1 MVRGRHVPLWPWLKR
16 YLHFRLIATNVSS
29 VAQPT
34 GCAPLWRQ
42 APGRRAPGEDP
53 VRGIA
58 LAAAAALGGLIVCAS
73 AQAQVYPNRP
83 IKLVSPYPPGGSGDI
98 LDRILAQ
105 ALSESIGQQVIVENK
120 AGGSGGNVGADYVA
134 KSPPDG
140 YTILATAAP
149 PLVINASLY
158 RTLSY
163 DPEKDFVPIT
173 RIASV
178 PIVLVVNPNIQA
190 KTVQELVSLAK
201 ANPGKLTFG
210 SSGNGTT
217 NHLSAELLKFT
228 AGIDIVHV
236 PYRGEAPAMN
246 DVIAGQIP
254 AMFQNLP
261 AAMSHIGGGTLR
273 ALAVTTITRSPALP
287 DVPTMQQSGYP
298 QFEASAWFGMVAPAG
313 TPAAAINRLY
323 AETEKALKRDDV
335 RKRFA
340 ELGAEPGG

>member
-1 MVRGRHVPLWPWLKR
+1 VRQ
-16 YLHFRLIATNVSS
+16 FA
-29 VAQPT
+29 VAVT
-34 GCAPLWRQ
+34 VILGALSLCAP
-42 APGRRAPGEDP
+42 
-53 VRGIA
+53 
-58 LAAAAALGGLIVCAS
+58 
-73 AQAQVYPNRP
+73 AQAQTYPSRP

-105 ALSESIGQQVIVENK
+105 ALSETIGQQVIVENK

-178 PIVLVVNPNIQA
+178 PIVLVVNPNTQA

-261 AAMSHIGGGTLR
+261 SAVSHIQGGTLR
-273 ALAVTTITRSPALP
+273 ALAVTTTKRSSAFPNL
-287 DVPTMQQSGYP
+287 PTMAESGFP

-313 TPAAAINRLY
+313 TPAAAIQILY
-323 AETEKALKRDDV
+323 KETAQALKRPDV
-335 RKRFA
+335 IKRMA
-340 ELGAEPGG
+340 DLGAEPGGESPTEFGRFMTNERQKWGEIIRRASARLD

>member
-1 MVRGRHVPLWPWLKR
+1 MLTILRV
-16 YLHFRLIATNVSS
+16 VSLGL
-29 VAQPT
+29 ALT
-34 GCAPLWRQ
+34 ALMTAAP
-42 APGRRAPGEDP
+42 A
-53 VRGIA
+53 
-58 LAAAAALGGLIVCAS
+58 C
-73 AQAQVYPNRP
+73 AQAYPTRP
-83 IKLVSPYPPGGSGDI
+83 IKLVSPYPAGGSGDI

-105 ALSESIGQQVIVENK
+105 ALSETMGQQVIVENR
-120 AGGSGGNVGADYVA
+120 AGGSGGNVGADLVA

-178 PIVLVVNPNIQA
+178 PIVLVVNPGTPA
-190 KTVQELVSLAK
+190 RTVEELVALAK
-201 ANPGKLTFG
+201 AKPGVLTFG

-228 AGIDIVHV
+228 AGIDIIHV

-246 DVIAGQIP
+246 DLIAGQIP

-261 AAMSHIGGGTLR
+261 AAVQHIEGGALR
-273 ALAVTTITRSPALP
+273 ALAVTTSNRSAALP
-287 DVPTMQQSGYP
+287 NVPTMQESGFP
-298 QFEASAWFGMVAPAG
+298 QFEASAWFGMVAPTG
-313 TPAAAINRLY
+313 TPAAVLDRLY
-323 AETEKALKRDDV
+323 AETEKALKRADV
-335 RKRFA
+335 RRRFA
-340 ELGAEPGG
+340 ELGAEPGGEDPAKFGAFMASERKKWGDIIQRSGARLD

>member
-1 MVRGRHVPLWPWLKR
+1 MRTMLRIVSLS
-16 YLHFRLIATNVSS
+16 IACV
-29 VAQPT
+29 V
-34 GCAPLWRQ
+34 
-42 APGRRAPGEDP
+42 
-53 VRGIA
+53 
-58 LAAAAALGGLIVCAS
+58 AAATTPPAG
-73 AQAQVYPNRP
+73 AQTYPSRP
-83 IKLVSPYPPGGSGDI
+83 IKLVSPYPAGGSGDI

-105 ALSESIGQQVIVENK
+105 ALSETIGQQVIVENR
-120 AGGSGGNVGADYVA
+120 AGGSGGNVGADLVA

-178 PIVLVVNPNIQA
+178 PIVLVVNPNTPA
-190 KTVQELVSLAK
+190 RSVQELVALAK
-201 ANPGKLTFG
+201 AKPGVLTFG

-228 AGIDIVHV
+228 AGIDIIHV

-246 DVIAGQIP
+246 DLIAGQIP

-261 AAMSHIGGGTLR
+261 AAVQHIEGGALR
-273 ALAVTTITRSPALP
+273 ALAVTTTSRSAALP
-287 DVPTMQQSGYP
+287 NVPTMQEAGFP
-298 QFEASAWFGMVAPAG
+298 GFEASAWFGMVAPAG
-313 TPAAAINRLY
+313 TPAATLDCLY
-323 AETEKALKRDDV
+323 WETEKALKRPDV
-335 RKRFA
+335 RRRFA
-340 ELGAEPGG
+340 ELGAEPGGEDPAKFGVFMAGERKKWGDIIRRSGARLD

>member
-1 MVRGRHVPLWPWLKR
+1 MRTMLRIVSLS
-16 YLHFRLIATNVSS
+16 IACV
-29 VAQPT
+29 V
-34 GCAPLWRQ
+34 
-42 APGRRAPGEDP
+42 
-53 VRGIA
+53 
-58 LAAAAALGGLIVCAS
+58 AAATTPPAS
-73 AQAQVYPNRP
+73 AQTYPSRP
-83 IKLVSPYPPGGSGDI
+83 IKLVSPYPAGGSGDI

-105 ALSESIGQQVIVENK
+105 ALSETIGQQVIVENR
-120 AGGSGGNVGADYVA
+120 AGGSGGNVGADLVA

-178 PIVLVVNPNIQA
+178 PIVLVVNPNTPA
-190 KTVQELVSLAK
+190 RSVQELVALAK
-201 ANPGKLTFG
+201 AKPGVLTFG

-228 AGIDIVHV
+228 AGIDIIHV

-246 DVIAGQIP
+246 DLIAGQIP

-261 AAMSHIGGGTLR
+261 AAVQHIEGGALR
-273 ALAVTTITRSPALP
+273 ALAVTTTSRSAALP
-287 DVPTMQQSGYP
+287 NVPTMQEAGFP
-298 QFEASAWFGMVAPAG
+298 GFEASAWFGMVAPAG
-313 TPAAAINRLY
+313 TPAATLDRLY
-323 AETEKALKRDDV
+323 WETEKALKRPDV
-335 RKRFA
+335 RRRFA
-340 ELGAEPGG
+340 ELGAEPGGEDPAKFGVFMAGERKKWGDIIRRSGARLD